1 MNSKPPPATADADFQ
16 SASDASSKIAA
27 RIGRT
32 IRRLRLER
40 GLTLQD
46 VADGAE
52 VSASFVGAL
61 ERGQTDIAI
70 GRLERIAA
78 FFDEDVRSI
87 LGYSRDEVRFN
98 YVPAE
103 DWTRLIVEDGVKT
116 VSAAIPGTSHQ
127 LTRLSL
133 EAGAEYRGP
142 DVEHGF
148 ITIYV
153 FAGELQITVSDRLF
167 HLHAGDSGSFLA
179 DSAHVLLNASGTS
192 TTALII
198 TSAQPNVP

>member
-1 MNSKPPPATADADFQ
+1 MDATTSDTADADYR
-16 SASDASSKIAA
+16 SASDASGKIAA
-27 RIGRT
+27 RIGKT

-46 VADGAE
+46 VSEGAE

-78 FFDEDVRSI
+78 FFNEDLRSI

-98 YVPAE
+98 YVPVE
-103 DWTRLIVEDGVKT
+103 DWTRLSVEEGVESMSAT
-116 VSAAIPGTSHQ
+116 VPGTSHQ

-133 EAGAEYRGP
+133 KPGAEYRGP

-153 FAGELQITVSDRLF
+153 LAGELQIAVSDRLF
-167 HLHAGDSGSFLA
+167 HLHAGDTGSFVA
-179 DSAHVLLNASGTS
+179 DNAHALLNASDS
-192 TTALII
+192 LTTTLII
-198 TSAQPNVP
+198 TSAQINSH